1 MNPAD
6 SHREIA
12 AADAALDAGRYR
24 IASRHIAEAERW
36 GGASPETARLQ
47 DRLNDF
53 VEQQSREAGRGVWS
67 GLAAGTVGYL
77 LLGTQ
82 EPPEWTMPVWGLC
95 AFVLLPGLIGFVIG
109 RKQSLDDFPKARFR
123 QGFLVTAPVMFC
135 YASIAMIA
143 ARNRIGSA
151 SDMGQE
157 MLAGT
162 LAAAVFAALAGCVAG
177 AVCALPAWRIQRLEQ
192 K

>member
-24 IASRHIAEAERW
+24 IASRHIAEAVRW
-36 GGASPETARLQ
+36 GGASPETARLR
-47 DRLNDF
+47 DRLNNF

-67 GLAAGTVGYL
+67 GLAAGVVSYL

-82 EPPEWTMPVWGLC
+82 EPPEWTMPVWALC

-151 SDMGQE
+151 SDVGQE

>member
-6 SHREIA
+6 SHLEIA

-36 GGASPETARLQ
+36 GGASPEIARLQ
-47 DRLNDF
+47 DRLTDF
-53 VEQQSREAGRGVWS
+53 LEQKNRRAGRGIWS
-67 GLAAGTVGYL
+67 GLAAGAVGYL

-82 EPPEWTMPVWGLC
+82 EPPEWTMPVWAFC
-95 AFVLLPGLIGFVIG
+95 AFFLLPGLIGFVVG
-109 RKQSLDDFPKARFR
+109 RKQSLDDFPMARFR

-143 ARNRIGSA
+143 AYGRIGSA
-151 SDMGQE
+151 SDVGQE
-157 MLAGT
+157 ILAGT

>member
-123 QGFLVTAPVMFC
+123 QGFLVTASVMFC

>member
-24 IASRHIAEAERW
+24 IASRHIAEAVRW

>member
-67 GLAAGTVGYL
+67 GLAAGAVGYL

>member
-6 SHREIA
+6 SHLEIA
-12 AADAALDAGRYR
+12 AANAALDAGRYR
-24 IASRHIAEAERW
+24 VASRHIAEAERW
-36 GGASPETARLQ
+36 GGASPEIARLQ

-53 VEQQSREAGRGVWS
+53 VEQQNREAGRGVWS
-67 GLAAGTVGYL
+67 GLAAGAAGYL
-77 LLGTQ
+77 LLGIQ
-82 EPPEWTMPVWGLC
+82 EPPEWTMPVWALC

-109 RKQSLDDFPKARFR
+109 RKQSLDDFPKVRFR

-143 ARNRIGSA
+143 AHSRIGSA
-151 SDMGQE
+151 SDVGQE

-162 LAAAVFAALAGCVAG
+162 LAATVFAAVAGCVAG